1 MLDPQT
7 ALTTGY
13 DFLADGAKDVDTALS
28 QYTQVP
34 PGDPNPLIDPLGS
47 TTGLWTADE
56 LNAAL
61 GQNPDIA
68 SLNADFD
75 HENLLS
81 SAGNATA
88 TQDDVLNI
96 SALASVFKSEIVF
109 AMGCHSGLNAPDSYG
124 GNRRGDWAQRSPDA
138 APPCSSATPATATA
152 TSRPSPSPSG

>member
-1 MLDPQT
+1 MQNQIALFLHSNGVLDPQT

-68 SLNADFD
+68 SLNAHFD

-96 SALASVFKSEIVF
+96 SALASAFKSRDRLRD
-109 AMGCHSGLNAPDSYG
+109 GLPLRPQRARQL
-124 GNRRGDWAQRSPDA
+124 RRQ
-138 APPCSSATPATATA
+138 PP
-152 TSRPSPSPSG
+152 R

>member
-1 MLDPQT
+1 M
-7 ALTTGY
+7 
-13 DFLADGAKDVDTALS
+13 
-28 QYTQVP
+28 P

-68 SLNADFD
+68 SLNAHFD
-75 HENLLS
+75 HQNLLS

-96 SALASVFKSEIVF
+96 AALAGAFKSRDRVLD
-109 AMGCHSGLNAPDSYG
+109 GLPLRPQRARQL
-124 GNRRGDWAQRSPDA
+124 RRQ
-138 APPCSSATPATATA
+138 PP
-152 TSRPSPSPSG
+152 R